1 MNTIRPYLIGRLT
14 NHINQRE
21 NAQLT
26 HEQVTH
32 YIGSD
37 MTDHTLL
44 TWVEESESPSTESV
58 TVADVM
64 SLWED
69 MS

>member
-1 MNTIRPYLIGRLT
+1 MNTIRPYLIERLT
-14 NHINQRE
+14 NSINQRE

-37 MTDHTLL
+37 MLNETLL
-44 TWVEESESPSTESV
+44 TWVWESESPSTESV

>member
-1 MNTIRPYLIGRLT
+1 MSTIRPYLIERLT
-14 NHINQRE
+14 NCINQRE

-37 MTDHTLL
+37 MTDITLL

-69 MS
+69 MP

>member
-26 HEQVTH
+26 HEQVNH

-37 MTDHTLL
+37 MLNETLF
-44 TWVEESESPSTESV
+44 TWVEESESPSTISV

-69 MS
+69 GE